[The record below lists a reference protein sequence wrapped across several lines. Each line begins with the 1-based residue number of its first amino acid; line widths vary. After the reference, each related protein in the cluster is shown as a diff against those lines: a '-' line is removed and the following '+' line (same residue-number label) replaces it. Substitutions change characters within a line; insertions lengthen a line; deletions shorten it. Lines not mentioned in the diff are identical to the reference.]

1 LQSSLADGTNAANY
15 SNGELRHIAAF
26 EQLSGAQ
33 SRTLIHQALFMAAKQ
48 GRISNKYHR
57 DNSLNTSAR

>member
-1 LQSSLADGTNAANY
+1 LQCSLADGTNAANC

-33 SRTLIHQALFMAAKQ
+33 SRTLIHEALFMAAKQ
-48 GRISNKYHR
+48 GRISK
-57 DNSLNTSAR
+57 